1 MLCSI
6 LYQKE
11 LKEIYGRKRNESG
24 TLEPEVRVTISFL
37 KGFKYFIN
45 SAIVSVQRMF
55 FAFHFE
61 TYGGEVLYTFFPA
74 TVHSIDRISQEKTY
88 WNKRY
93 ATNQQQ
99 SRSSEMC
106 ILITKHCIHKFTS
119 NSRSFYTVLDSN
131 PIYTR

>member
-1 MLCSI
+1 MCVILCSI
-6 LYQKE
+6 LFQEE
-11 LKEIYGRKRNESG
+11 LKEIYGQERNESA
-24 TLEPEVRVTISFL
+24 TLEPEVRVTISFI

-45 SAIVSVQRMF
+45 SAIVSVQRLF
-55 FAFHFE
+55 FAFRFE
-61 TYGGEVLYTFFPA
+61 TYRGEVLYTFFSA

-99 SRSSEMC
+99 SHNSEMC

-119 NSRSFYTVLDSN
+119 NSRSFYTVLA
-131 PIYTR
+131 PLKF

>member
-1 MLCSI
+1 MCVILCSI
-6 LYQKE
+6 LFQEE
-11 LKEIYGRKRNESG
+11 LKEIYGQERNESA
-24 TLEPEVRVTISFL
+24 TLESEVRVTISFL

-55 FAFHFE
+55 FAFRFE

-74 TVHSIDRISQEKTY
+74 TVRSIESISQEKTY

-93 ATNQQQ
+93 AINQQQ
-99 SRSSEMC
+99 SHSSELC

-119 NSRSFYTVLDSN
+119 NSRSFYTVLD
-131 PIYTR
+131 